1 MKRYTYLSL
10 IALTI
15 WLFAVATAVSAQ
27 SNQNEGTIRG
37 GVYRDVNN
45 DGRCVDTGVVG
56 ESGIPGIEVQFV
68 SSDRATVV
76 TLTTGDDG
84 TFGLAAAG
92 QSVWEVTARPNPSQW
107 IVTSENPRYVP
118 VLPESG
124 LVQTGV
130 NFCIGQGSNAVI
142 VLPESGGRLAHSWAV
157 LATAVGGLAIFA
169 TGMALE
175 WRRRLS

>member
-1 MKRYTYLSL
+1 
-10 IALTI
+10 
-15 WLFAVATAVSAQ
+15 
-27 SNQNEGTIRG
+27 
-37 GVYRDVNN
+37 
-45 DGRCVDTGVVG
+45 
-56 ESGIPGIEVQFV
+56 GIPGIEVQFV
-68 SSDRATVV
+68 SSDWATVV
-76 TLTTGDDG
+76 TLTTCDDG

-124 LVQTGV
+124 LLQTGV

-142 VLPESGGRLAHSWAV
+142 VLPESGGRLAQSWAV

-169 TGMALE
+169 TGMTLE
-175 WRRRLS
+175 WRRHLS